1 MQFLDAK
8 GKKASDEGVHR
19 RAAVCWHLWKQER
32 RNWEVTKSNFG
43 DLVRSAQALCMSLV
57 LGYGG

>member
-19 RAAVCWHLWKQER
+19 CAAIRWRLWKQER
-32 RNWEVTKSNFG
+32 RNWEVTESDFG
-43 DLVRSAQALCMSLV
+43 DLVRSAQDLCMALV
-57 LGYGG
+57 LCYGG